1 MTKLY
6 KANTKEKFLEIESQ
20 LLKMGYR
27 WATDFTQPAPG
38 DAYEQARNYYHKN
51 SHIYIKTFYNT
62 ITKKHEMQTTTLSIT
77 KTYKHYKKWIK
88 TNYGFKL
95 LTAYDME
102 A

>member
-6 KANTKEKFLEIESQ
+6 KANTKSDFIKIESN
-20 LLKMGYR
+20 LLKKGFI
-27 WATDFTQPAPG
+27 WATDFEQPKAG
-38 DAYEQARNYYHKN
+38 AAYDTAKNYYHGN
-51 SHIYIKTFYNT
+51 AHIYIKTFYNT
-62 ITKKHEMQTTTLSIT
+62 ITGKNEMQTTTLSIT